1 MDKETLNSLRMDR
14 DAAARDAA
22 QRFRPWLRGGA
33 VVVGLLLLA
42 GVWQI
47 LRTPA
52 IAVEVATARAEQTG
66 GTPAAGGAVLNASG
80 YVVARRVATVSSKV
94 TGQLTEVL
102 VEEGMAVK
110 EGQVLARLDD
120 RIARAQLALAQSR
133 LDTAR
138 ASVEE
143 VEVRYAEAQR
153 NLRRNTALREQ
164 GLVSQAVL
172 DAASAEDSALA
183 ARLDVAR
190 SEVETAERNLAL
202 NQRNLDEMTV
212 RAPFA
217 GMVTIKNAQPGE
229 IVSPVSAG
237 GGFTRTGIATI
248 VDMASLEIEVDVNE
262 SYINRVREGQPVEAV
277 LNAYPDWRIPARVLS
292 IVPTADRQ
300 KATVKVRIAFDQ
312 LDPRIL
318 PEMGVQVW
326 FMEEAKQG
334 PTESETAAVTRL
346 VWVPQA
352 ALQSADGMDIVFV
365 VHDGHS
371 ERRAVQVQQR
381 RGAEVAIS
389 AGLNGGEQVIIKAAA
404 EVTDGAAVQISEDS
418 V

>member
-1 MDKETLNSLRMDR
+1 LDKETLNSLRMDR

-22 QRFRPWLRGGA
+22 QRFRPWVWAGA
-33 VVVGLLLLA
+33 AVLVLLIAA
-42 GVWQI
+42 GVWQV

-66 GTPAAGGAVLNASG
+66 GTPATGGAILNASG

-172 DAASAEDSALA
+172 DAARAEDAAQA
-183 ARLDVAR
+183 ARLDVVR
-190 SEVETAERNLAL
+190 SEVKTAERNLAL
-202 NQRNLDEMTV
+202 SQRNLDEMTV

-217 GMVTIKNAQPGE
+217 GMVTIKNDQPGE

-237 GGFTRTGIATI
+237 GGFTRIGIATI

-262 SYINRVREGQPVEAV
+262 SYINRVTEGQPVEAV

-300 KATVKVRIAFDQ
+300 KATVKVRIAFEQ

-326 FMEEAKQG
+326 FMEQAAQADKQI
-334 PTESETAAVTRL
+334 AATNRL

-365 VHDGHS
+365 VQEGRS
-371 ERRAVQVQQR
+371 ERRAVRVQQR

-389 AGLNGGEQVIIKAAA
+389 AGLNGGEQVVIKAAA
-404 EVTDGAAVQISEDS
+404 ELTDGAAVQISEDG

>member
-1 MDKETLNSLRMDR
+1 MDKEALNSLRMDR

-22 QRFRPWLRGGA
+22 QRFRPWLWAGA
-33 VVVGLLLLA
+33 VVLGLAVLA
-42 GVWQI
+42 GVWQF

-66 GTPAAGGAVLNASG
+66 GTLAAGGAVLNASG
-80 YVVARRVATVSSKV
+80 YVVARRIATVSSKV

-102 VEEGMAVK
+102 VEEGMAVE

-172 DAASAEDSALA
+172 DAASAEDAALA

-190 SEVETAERNLAL
+190 SEVETAERGLVL
-202 NQRNLDEMTV
+202 SRRNLEEMTV

-229 IVSPVSAG
+229 IVSPMSAG

-248 VDMASLEIEVDVNE
+248 VDMSSLEIEVDVNE
-262 SYINRVREGQPVEAV
+262 SYINRVTEGQQVEAV
-277 LNAYPDWRIPARVLS
+277 LNAYPDWRIPASVLS

-300 KATVKVRIAFDQ
+300 KATVKVRIAFEQ

-326 FMEEAKQG
+326 LMEETTQSD
-334 PTESETAAVTRL
+334 TEEVAATRL

-352 ALQSADGMDIVFV
+352 AVQSAEGTDSVFV
-365 VHDGHS
+365 VRDGHS

-389 AGLNGGEQVIIKAAA
+389 AGLNGGEQVVIKAAA
-404 EVTDGAAVQISEDS
+404 ELADGAAVQISEDG